1 MISFFETLAQRDAS
15 LYYFGWVCLL
25 LTAAFIVLSY
35 TSSLRVNGVNAWH
48 KPIKFGLSI
57 TIYAW
62 TMAWLVRYLPG
73 FNVTLYNVTNII
85 LLGFEIVYIGWQAAR
100 GQMSHYNVSTKF
112 YSFMYTLMAVA
123 SSAAT
128 LYTAYVGMLF
138 FLGDFPALPVYY
150 LWSIRLGIML
160 FVVFAFE
167 GAIAFEGAMMGS
179 RMRHTIGG
187 PADSANGLPFL
198 NWSKKFGDGR
208 VAHFVGMHALQVLP
222 LLSFYVLKN
231 TTLTILVALLY
242 GLLATFTLVQAL
254 KGRPLLRERK
264 EGEEAL
270 PVGSFSS

>member
-35 TSSLRVNGVNAWH
+35 TGSLRVNGVNAWH

-62 TMAWLVRYLPG
+62 TMAWFVRYLPD
-73 FNVTLYNVTNII
+73 FNVTAYNVINII

-123 SSAAT
+123 SSASA
-128 LYTAYVGMLF
+128 LYTAYVGVLF
-138 FLGDFPALPVYY
+138 FLGDFPALPLYY

-167 GAIAFEGAMMGS
+167 GAMMGS

-187 PADSANGLPFL
+187 EDDQGKGLHFL

-208 VAHFVGMHALQVLP
+208 VAHFIGMHALQVLP

-231 TTLTILVALLY
+231 TTLTIFVALLY
-242 GLLATFTLVQAL
+242 GLLATLTLVQAL
-254 KGRPLLRERK
+254 KGRPLVRERK
-264 EGEEAL
+264 GKEVKA
-270 PVGSFSS
+270 VGSFSA

>member
-1 MISFFETLAQRDAS
+1 MISFFETLAQRDAA

-35 TSSLRVNGVNAWH
+35 TGSLRVNGVNAWH

-57 TIYAW
+57 ATYSW
-62 TMAWLVRYLPG
+62 TMAWVVRYLPE
-73 FNVTLYNVTNII
+73 FNVTAYNVINII

-128 LYTAYVGMLF
+128 LYTAYVGVLF

-150 LWSIRLGIML
+150 LWSIRLGIIL
-160 FVVFAFE
+160 FVVF
-167 GAIAFEGAMMGS
+167 AFEGAMMGS

-187 PADSANGLPFL
+187 PDDQGKGLPFL

-208 VAHFVGMHALQVLP
+208 VAHFIGMHALQVLP

-242 GLLATFTLVQAL
+242 GLLATLTLVQAL
-254 KGRPLLRERK
+254 KGRPLVRERK
-264 EGEEAL
+264 GDETL
-270 PVGSFSS
+270 PTGSFQSADGAFE